1 MHVQVRANVVVG
13 LIERLRVR
21 LVLLKRREPYSEQ
34 AATAAS
40 RYLQAQ
46 ARAQNI
52 RNGQDLADGPE
63 PMLPIHAR

>member
-1 MHVQVRANVVVG
+1 MQVRANVVEG

-21 LVLLKRREPYSEQ
+21 VVLLKRREPYSEE

-46 ARAQNI
+46 ARAKNI
-52 RNGQDLADGPE
+52 RTGQDLANGPM